1 MFSRFIGNQT
11 YRFSY
16 IFPLPY
22 LVISEI
28 DIKSS
33 ITDLVRTKFMLY
45 RFSYFWFIVS
55 MEISITVKK
64 HIQPNFN
71 FFPKTGVISTST
83 TVTEGCK
90 TPTENTRYGP
100 ETTVSNHLQRNY
112 CVSNQKATLDYQYY

>member
-55 MEISITVKK
+55 MEISITVK
-64 HIQPNFN
+64 NTFN
-71 FFPKTGVISTST
+71 QTSIF
-83 TVTEGCK
+83 
-90 TPTENTRYGP
+90 
-100 ETTVSNHLQRNY
+100 S
-112 CVSNQKATLDYQYY
+112 QKLV